1 MSTTEPTPLAKPLI
15 KPLIVIPARMASIRL
30 PGKPLADICGAPM
43 IVQVWRRACEAN
55 VGRVIVAC
63 SEQEVADVVHAAGGE
78 AIMTDPDH
86 PSGTDRVHEVV
97 EQVDPQ
103 GAIERVINVQGDL
116 PALDPSLIQQAN
128 ALLDDSAVDMS
139 TLAAA
144 ITDEQEK
151 TNPNVVKAIV
161 SASQDGSSK
170 GGRALYFSRATAP
183 YGDGPLYHHIGLY
196 GFRRSALR
204 HFVSMPPSPLE
215 LREKLEQLR
224 ALEAGMRIDVGFVD
238 TVPHGV
244 DTPADLEKARAMLKN
259 KSA

>member
-1 MSTTEPTPLAKPLI
+1 MSTAQPKPLT
-15 KPLIVIPARMASIRL
+15 KPLIVIPARMASVRL

-63 SEQEVADVVHAAGGE
+63 SEQEVADVVQAAGGE

-97 EQVDPQ
+97 EQVDPD
-103 GAIERVINVQGDL
+103 GTIERIINVQGDL
-116 PALDPSLIQQAN
+116 PALDPGLILQVN
-128 ALLDDSAVDMS
+128 ALLDNPAVDMS
-139 TLAAA
+139 TLAAV
-144 ITDEQEK
+144 ITEDQEK

-161 SASQDGSSK
+161 SAPQDGTAK

-204 HFVSMPPSPLE
+204 QFVSLPPSPLE

-224 ALEAGMRIDVGFVD
+224 ALEAGMRIEVGFVD

-259 KSA
+259 RAG

>member
-1 MSTTEPTPLAKPLI
+1 MSTAQPKPLT
-15 KPLIVIPARMASIRL
+15 KPLIVIPARMASVRL

-43 IVQVWRRACEAN
+43 IVQVWRRACEAKL
-55 VGRVIVAC
+55 GRVIVAC
-63 SEQEVADVVHAAGGE
+63 SEQEVADVVQAAGGE

-97 EQVDPQ
+97 EQVDPE
-103 GAIERVINVQGDL
+103 GIIDRIINVQGDL
-116 PALDPSLIQQAN
+116 PALDPSLIQQVN
-128 ALLDDSAVDMS
+128 VLLDNPAVDMS
-139 TLAAA
+139 TLAAV
-144 ITDEQEK
+144 ITDDQEK

-161 SASQDGSSK
+161 SASQDGTAK
-170 GGRALYFSRATAP
+170 GGRAVYFTRATAP

-204 HFVSMPPSPLE
+204 QFVAMPPSPLE

-224 ALEAGMRIDVGFVD
+224 ALEAGMRIEVGFVD

-244 DTPADLEKARAMLKN
+244 DTPADLEKARAMLK
-259 KSA
+259 SRGA

>member
-1 MSTTEPTPLAKPLI
+1 MSTAQPKPLT
-15 KPLIVIPARMASIRL
+15 KPLIVIPARMASVRL

-63 SEQEVADVVHAAGGE
+63 SEQEVADVIQAAGGE

-97 EQVDPQ
+97 EQVDPD
-103 GAIERVINVQGDL
+103 GTIERIINVQGDL
-116 PALDPSLIQQAN
+116 PALDPGLILQVN
-128 ALLDDSAVDMS
+128 ALLDNPAVDMS
-139 TLAAA
+139 TLAAV
-144 ITDEQEK
+144 ITEDQEK

-161 SASQDGSSK
+161 SAPQDGTAK

-204 HFVSMPPSPLE
+204 QFVSLPPSPLE

-224 ALEAGMRIDVGFVD
+224 ALEAGMRIEVGFVD

-244 DTPADLEKARAMLKN
+244 DTPADLEKARAMLK
-259 KSA
+259 ARAG